1 MQEPP
6 FDRAVT
12 AKERDRHSDA
22 GANGPRQHA
31 IRWTP
36 LLGTRRRSRSVI
48 GSRSFTVTALSG
60 LLMIIRVD
68 ANPSFFLEWGSTAGG
83 TLS

>member
-1 MQEPP
+1 MQESPRN
-6 FDRAVT
+6 RAVT
-12 AKERDRHSDA
+12 VKERDRHSDA
-22 GANGPRQHA
+22 GAYGPRQHA

-60 LLMIIRVD
+60 LLMTIRVD
-68 ANPSFFLEWGSTAGG
+68 ANPSFFLEWG
-83 TLS
+83 